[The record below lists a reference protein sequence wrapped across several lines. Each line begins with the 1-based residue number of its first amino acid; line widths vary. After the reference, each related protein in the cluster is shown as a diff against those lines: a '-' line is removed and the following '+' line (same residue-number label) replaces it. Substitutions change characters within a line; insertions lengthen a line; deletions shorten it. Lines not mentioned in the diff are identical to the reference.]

1 MINYNKNI
9 PKFTTIKELV
19 YHSATVFS
27 NNIAFTTKQKKDDNI
42 TYINHTY
49 SDLLNDINSFGTSLY
64 KLGLKNKIS
73 TCMEICIFD
82 IIKII
87 DLETVK
93 NIMKET
99 NIKRFSHKGDNIIKI
114 NNIFINDIIIFISIY
129 S

>member
-49 SDLLNDINSFGTSLY
+49 SDFLNDINSFG
-64 KLGLKNKIS
+64 
-73 TCMEICIFD
+73 
-82 IIKII
+82 
-87 DLETVK
+87 
-93 NIMKET
+93 
-99 NIKRFSHKGDNIIKI
+99 
-114 NNIFINDIIIFISIY
+114 SIR
-129 S
+129 